1 MTAKFNLRML
11 EWEVWIVHELFK
23 IIVSPQS
30 SSHEL
35 ALCKKSGAAPFV
47 VRPDGKNMSHMIELE
62 TQIIWTLES
71 ENTNSTSSP
80 EQNQN
85 DDPKP

>member
-1 MTAKFNLRML
+1 M
-11 EWEVWIVHELFK
+11 
-23 IIVSPQS
+23 
-30 SSHEL
+30 
-35 ALCKKSGAAPFV
+35 
-47 VRPDGKNMSHMIELE
+47 VRPDGKNMLHMIELE
-62 TQIIWTLES
+62 TQIIRTLES